1 MKLVTVFSASGRPGL
16 AQVRQLLLAGYKVRA
31 VTRESK
37 RLENFDGIEIVSADY
52 NDPDSVYDACQGSD
66 TVFFTAP
73 SFEESHKGMDF
84 CATVGTSAKKAG
96 VRRIIFNTCCWGNDE
111 EEVGQAAYDA
121 SRLMI
126 NTLMQAG
133 VPTTTFR
140 PVIFMDNLLT
150 DWARRDILENNI
162 YTYPHYPDLEANW
175 ICLDDVAKFMI
186 AAIDRDD
193 LIGRRIVIGGEEAF
207 VPQRVADMLSGRFGK
222 KIEYKQLPLKDFA
235 KRLFDIFYSNTEGA
249 NENDFIESMSDF
261 YRFTNETH
269 YKPFKVDMAPVLKEI
284 PIKLKPFSEWMNEI
298 DWDETIDTNAG

>member
-1 MKLVTVFSASGRPGL
+1 
-16 AQVRQLLLAGYKVRA
+16 
-31 VTRESK
+31 
-37 RLENFDGIEIVSADY
+37 
-52 NDPDSVYDACQGSD
+52 
-66 TVFFTAP
+66 
-73 SFEESHKGMDF
+73 
-84 CATVGTSAKKAG
+84 
-96 VRRIIFNTCCWGNDE
+96 
-111 EEVGQAAYDA
+111 
-121 SRLMI
+121 MI

-222 KIEYKQLPLKDFA
+222 KIEYRQLPLKDFA

>member
-37 RLENFDGIEIVSADY
+37 RLEHFDGIEIVSADY
-52 NDPDSVYDACQGSD
+52 NDPDSVHDACVGSD
-66 TVFFTAP
+66 TIFFTAP
-73 SFEESHKGMDF
+73 SFEESYKGMDF

-96 VRRIIFNTCCWGNDE
+96 VRKIIFNTCCWGNDE
-111 EEVGQAAYDA
+111 EEVGQAGYDA

-162 YTYPHYPDLEANW
+162 YT
-175 ICLDDVAKFMI
+175 CLLYTSPSP
-186 AAIDRDD
+186 RD
-193 LIGRRIVIGGEEAF
+193 
-207 VPQRVADMLSGRFGK
+207 
-222 KIEYKQLPLKDFA
+222 
-235 KRLFDIFYSNTEGA
+235 
-249 NENDFIESMSDF
+249 
-261 YRFTNETH
+261 
-269 YKPFKVDMAPVLKEI
+269 
-284 PIKLKPFSEWMNEI
+284 
-298 DWDETIDTNAG
+298 

>member
-1 MKLVTVFSASGRPGL
+1 M
-16 AQVRQLLLAGYKVRA
+16 
-31 VTRESK
+31 
-37 RLENFDGIEIVSADY
+37 
-52 NDPDSVYDACQGSD
+52 
-66 TVFFTAP
+66 
-73 SFEESHKGMDF
+73 
-84 CATVGTSAKKAG
+84 GTSAKKAG
-96 VRRIIFNTCCWGNDE
+96 VRRIIVNTCCWGNDE

-222 KIEYKQLPLKDFA
+222 KIEYRQLPLKDFA

>member
-1 MKLVTVFSASGRPGL
+1 
-16 AQVRQLLLAGYKVRA
+16 
-31 VTRESK
+31 
-37 RLENFDGIEIVSADY
+37 
-52 NDPDSVYDACQGSD
+52 
-66 TVFFTAP
+66 
-73 SFEESHKGMDF
+73 
-84 CATVGTSAKKAG
+84 
-96 VRRIIFNTCCWGNDE
+96 
-111 EEVGQAAYDA
+111 
-121 SRLMI
+121 
-126 NTLMQAG
+126 
-133 VPTTTFR
+133 
-140 PVIFMDNLLT
+140 
-150 DWARRDILENNI
+150 
-162 YTYPHYPDLEANW
+162 
-175 ICLDDVAKFMI
+175 MI

-222 KIEYKQLPLKDFA
+222 KIEYRQLPLKDFA